1 MYEARLCCQLALW
14 VAIELQIC
22 RFKLI
27 HAAARTVEREYV
39 EQEPALRYAAS
50 LAVEFYVVNVSSES
64 RDRLLYVLRVFSR
77 GKYESCLLPDIVIYL
92 PCETERMDI
101 AGITSRSLDEALPW
115 HTL

>member
-14 VAIELQIC
+14 VAIELQIF

-50 LAVEFYVVNVSSES
+50 LAVEFLCGECIQRIDCYM
-64 RDRLLYVLRVFSR
+64 
-77 GKYESCLLPDIVIYL
+77 C
-92 PCETERMDI
+92 
-101 AGITSRSLDEALPW
+101 
-115 HTL
+115 